1 MNKGVANF
9 AYGTYCYCLT
19 CLFNSRRLSWMFKM
33 DWNTGLS
40 RTEIRALRSAPTCRL
55 FLRSSVWRT
64 LVCTSLRS
72 SRAARVSLEIGI
84 LIISGSPA
92 KTKHGP
98 RLLLGSS
105 TWADRCPW
113 CCFSPLLLS
122 GFLVHHSFTAVDCFC
137 LAGGLADCS
146 LCLWQLQA
154 TAIAAPNSTD
164 STFLCLLQKFSG
176 VKLKQKKNLWN
187 NSIVYL
193 RHSIVLLIWRFF
205 CKTKYVNTIWMN
217 CHFALEK
224 IVRVKARKG
233 E

>member
-84 LIISGSPA
+84 LIISGNPA
-92 KTKHGP
+92 KTEHGP
-98 RLLLGSS
+98 RLLLRSS
-105 TWADRCPW
+105 TWAQIDALDAVSLLFCSRAFLCTTRSLQSTASAW
-113 CCFSPLLLS
+113 QVDSLTAAFAFGNFKQQPLLRRIRPIW
-122 GFLVHHSFTAVDCFC
+122 HSFVCYRSF
-137 LAGGLADCS
+137 
-146 LCLWQLQA
+146 Q
-154 TAIAAPNSTD
+154 
-164 STFLCLLQKFSG
+164 
-176 VKLKQKKNLWN
+176 V
-187 NSIVYL
+187 
-193 RHSIVLLIWRFF
+193 
-205 CKTKYVNTIWMN
+205 
-217 CHFALEK
+217 
-224 IVRVKARKG
+224 
-233 E
+233 